1 MQHRFV
7 RLGRRQ
13 SHLHRRHRRESDHRL
28 ILAVDGVVLDAIA
41 IHPVWTTDGE
51 HGARGAAEG
60 RDRAG
65 AIARR
70 LIDQEAHR
78 TRAGAR
84 RQRVHDLKA
93 PIFDRRIRQ
102 KQLARRSEVARVGT
116 YEHEPCASS
125 SSVSQDRE
133 RLTEEPDVLLSDS
146 SAATKVSIVPA

>member
-13 SHLHRRHRRESDHRL
+13 SYLHRRHRRESDHRL

-41 IHPVWTTDGE
+41 IHPVRTTDGE
-51 HGARGAAEG
+51 HGARGAVEG

-70 LIDQEAHR
+70 LIDHEAHR

-84 RQRVHDLKA
+84 QQRVHDLEA
-93 PIFDRRIRQ
+93 PILDRRIRQ
-102 KQLARRSEVARVGT
+102 KQLARRSEVARVRT

-125 SSVSQDRE
+125 RCARE
-133 RLTEEPDVLLSDS
+133 SDS
-146 SAATKVSIVPA
+146 PKNQMFCF